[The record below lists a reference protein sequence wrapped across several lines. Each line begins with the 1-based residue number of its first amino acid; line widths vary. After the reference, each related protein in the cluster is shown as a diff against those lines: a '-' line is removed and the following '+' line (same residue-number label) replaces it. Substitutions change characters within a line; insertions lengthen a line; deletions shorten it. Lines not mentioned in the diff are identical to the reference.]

1 MRIKENFY
9 PLIYLIFF
17 ILIITLIISC
27 GKDNK
32 TSQNTSE
39 KKDDTT
45 KKTSTTQTTGAGS
58 SGKEIFYNKSS
69 ENNIACA
76 DCHSDGTNTNNP
88 LTKYF
93 SNIQGA
99 NKRTSTFLGKFK
111 GEEVIR
117 NAGGATFCWQ
127 EYMRMKTP
135 LTDEQINSLNE
146 YYASVATPDS
156 PLEIKYETIALPVK
170 DKAKLKEEQ
179 KVIMELKG
187 DPTKGEQSFNNACG
201 FCHGENSTVKKV
213 PSVLEDFE
221 GNVKSITFN
230 ARLGDAAMPFFKK
243 NVLSDQDIAD
253 ISSYILQKSGQ

>member
-9 PLIYLIFF
+9 LLIYLIFF
-17 ILIITLIISC
+17 TLMTTLIINC

-45 KKTSTTQTTGAGS
+45 RKTTTTQTTGSGS
-58 SGKEIFYNKSS
+58 PGKEIFYKKSS
-69 ENNIACA
+69 ENNIACS
-76 DCHSDGTNTNNP
+76 DCHSDESNSSNS

-99 NKRTSTFLGKFK
+99 NKRTSTYLGKFK
-111 GEEVIR
+111 GEEVAL
-117 NAGGATFCWQ
+117 NAGGATICWQ

-135 LTDEQINSLNE
+135 MTDDQIKALNE

-187 DPTKGEQSFNNACG
+187 DPTKGEQSFNNACA
-201 FCHGENSTVKKV
+201 FCHGENSSVKKV
-213 PSVLEDFE
+213 PSVLDDFE

-230 ARLGDAAMPFFKK
+230 TRLGDAAMPFFKK
-243 NVLSDQDIAD
+243 SALSDQDLAD